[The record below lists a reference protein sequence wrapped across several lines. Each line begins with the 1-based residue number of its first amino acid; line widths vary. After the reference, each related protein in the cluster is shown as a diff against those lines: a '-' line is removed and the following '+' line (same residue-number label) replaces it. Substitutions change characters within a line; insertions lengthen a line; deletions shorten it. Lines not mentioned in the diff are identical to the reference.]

1 MVLKGSLQM
10 ILPTNAELNC
20 LLSAIPAIEREKY
33 LKIFLVKTTEI
44 LQSSANNSKGRLN
57 LHRLYTLSHDDD
69 DDDEMNMVTCDS
81 FLLYRV
87 IINFYNYAIN
97 LLIYLLI
104 INI

>member
-10 ILPTNAELNC
+10 TLPTNMELNY
-20 LLSAIPAIEREKY
+20 LLSAILAIEREKY

-57 LHRLYTLSHDDD
+57 LRRLYILSHD
-69 DDDEMNMVTCDS
+69 DDDEMNMITCDS

-97 LLIYLLI
+97 LLIYFLI